1 MMIAVE
7 LFQDHRDIHRA
18 ALFCF
23 AQSGKNRLARL
34 ETVPNA

>member
-7 LFQDHRDIHRA
+7 LFQDDREIHRA

-23 AQSGKNRLARL
+23 AQSGKDRLARL
-34 ETVPNA
+34 ETVLTA